1 MNLTRMNRTPMNRIG
16 VWNTAFL
23 GDAILTLPL
32 IQTLKA
38 AYPEAE
44 IHFWV
49 RRGLEELFSA
59 QPELAAVH
67 GFDKRGSQRGLKGAC
82 NLGCELSRQEYDL
95 WISAHTSFRSALVAR
110 GSGAGI
116 RIGYQAP
123 WFNRLCYTHT
133 VDREFQHK
141 EEIERLLALLG
152 PLGVETVLDWPKLSL
167 PEAAQGRAAGLWG
180 ELGLGQDG
188 RRVLGM
194 HPGSVWA
201 TKRWPIDYFK
211 RVAGLAVKHN
221 VDVLVFAGPGEEELA
236 QMVIGGVPEFG
247 LQGGEG
253 RAMVAPSLSLSE
265 LAVCIGKVDCY
276 LSNDSGPMHLAWCQR
291 VPLVA
296 LFGPTDRGLGFYPRG
311 ESTRV
316 LEQSMECRPCGLHGG
331 ESCPKG
337 HHACMRDILPE
348 TVWSAVAEM
357 IGRG

>member
-1 MNLTRMNRTPMNRIG
+1 MNLTRMKKIG

-67 GFDKRGSQRGLKGAC
+67 GFDKRGSQRGLAGAC
-82 NLGCELSRQEYDL
+82 NLGCELSRQGYDL
-95 WISAHTSFRSALVAR
+95 WISAHTSLRSALVAR
-110 GSGAGI
+110 GSGARM
-116 RIGYQAP
+116 RIGYNAP

-133 VDREFQHK
+133 VDRGFQSK
-141 EEIERLLALLG
+141 EEIERLLGLLH
-152 PLGVETVLDWPKLSL
+152 PLAVETMLDWPELSL
-167 PEAAQGRAAGLWG
+167 PEASLERAAELWR
-180 ELGLGQDG
+180 EWGLGQKG
-188 RRVLGM
+188 RRVLGV

-201 TKRWPIDYFK
+201 TKRWPVDYFK
-211 RVAGLAVKHN
+211 RIAGLAVEHG

-236 QMVIGGVPEFG
+236 QMVVGGVSEFG
-247 LQGGEG
+247 AQGEG
-253 RAMVAPSLSLSE
+253 SRATVAPGLSLSE
-265 LAVCIGKVDCY
+265 LAACIGNVDCY

-316 LEQSMECRPCGLHGG
+316 LEQAMECRPCGLHGG

-337 HHACMRDILPE
+337 HHACMRDISPE
-348 TVWSAVAEM
+348 AAWSAVAEM